1 MNKVGLEQADDV
13 RKFYLNSVDS
23 NRIVLGRGG
32 RALNLNPPR
41 TPVRSTTFMYPYA
54 EVNGKSLE
62 WLAAQKK
69 LKYEITFKRN

>member
-1 MNKVGLEQADDV
+1 MIRPEPADVLKYVYVNKIGLEQTDDA

-41 TPVRSTTFMYPYA
+41 TTVRSTTLCTPMP
-54 EVNGKSLE
+54 K
-62 WLAAQKK
+62 
-69 LKYEITFKRN
+69 